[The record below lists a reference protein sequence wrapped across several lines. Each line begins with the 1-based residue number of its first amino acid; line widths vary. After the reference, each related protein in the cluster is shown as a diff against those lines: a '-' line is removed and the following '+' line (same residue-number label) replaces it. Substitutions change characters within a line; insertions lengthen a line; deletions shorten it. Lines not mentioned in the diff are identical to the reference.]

1 MRLISIEWKRW
12 LRSKNLF
19 LLVFLFLFSG
29 LTSPLLSYYSN
40 DIIKSMVSDGQTPL
54 ILPSPTWQSL
64 FISYFKNTAQLSLFV
79 SIFLVCKMVTIRS
92 TDALHHFYMTR
103 TKSLLRLFV
112 PKILVS
118 CSVVSLASLCG
129 QLMCSYM
136 SWVFFDTIK
145 WQHVI
150 ISFILQWFAI
160 MVIILVATCLIQY
173 LNSAFLVAL
182 IIEVLLFVSTIAS
195 QFSWEK
201 YLPSQLLY
209 QTKLID
215 KTISLNDIPS
225 LLSCLLLIL
234 LFMLGFA
241 LLKKFPRLL

>member
-19 LLVFLFLFSG
+19 LLVFLFIFSG
-29 LTSPLLSYYSN
+29 LTSPLLSFYSN
-40 DIIKSMVSDGQTPL
+40 DIIKSMVSVGQTPL
-54 ILPSPTWQSL
+54 ILPPPTWQSL

-79 SIFLVCKMVTIRS
+79 ALFLVCKMVTIRS

-118 CSVVSLASLCG
+118 SSVVSLASLCG

-145 WQHVI
+145 WENVI
-150 ISFILQWFAI
+150 VSFILQWFVMLVIVLAI
-160 MVIILVATCLIQY
+160 ACLIQY

-209 QTKLID
+209 QTKLIN
-215 KTISLNDIPS
+215 KTISLNDVPS
-225 LLSCLLLIL
+225 LLSCLLIIILSLIG
-234 LFMLGFA
+234 FML
-241 LLKKFPRLL
+241 LKRFPRLL

>member
-1 MRLISIEWKRW
+1 MILISIEWKRW

-40 DIIKSMVSDGQTPL
+40 DIIKSMVSDGQTSL
-54 ILPSPTWQSL
+54 ILPFPTWQSL

-112 PKILVS
+112 PKIFVT

-129 QLMCSYM
+129 QLMCSYI

-160 MVIILVATCLIQY
+160 MVIILVVTCLIQY

-182 IIEVLLFVSTIAS
+182 IIEILLFVSTIAS
-195 QFSWEK
+195 QLSWEK

-215 KTISLNDIPS
+215 RSISLNDIPS
-225 LLSCLLLIL
+225 LLSCLMLIL